1 MMDLGYIKR
10 LTQRCASPALGVIA
24 LREAETLIRHTG
36 KLNIGAVEKAILET
50 FL

>member
-10 LTQRCASPALGVIA
+10 LTQLRESCIGVIA

-50 FL
+50 FP